1 MKRLLVFCIV
11 MIAACSCTSDRF
23 PKVDTN
29 KPIVLGIERP
39 EKYLPIL
46 EGKKVGFL
54 SNATAISGLEKKH
67 SLNILLENGV
77 DVRVIFS
84 PEHGFREFA
93 DAGEHVAGMVD
104 AETGIYIQSLYT
116 KDPKKDRIDSVDV
129 IVVDI
134 QDVGLRYYTYY
145 ISMMRMMEKA
155 VDKGKEFMILDRPN
169 PNGMYVDGPIL
180 DMEKHRSGV
189 GAAPIPIV
197 HGLTL
202 GELGTMVNE
211 EGWLRDGRK
220 VENLHVI
227 ECGNYDHQRRYFLPH
242 RNSPNLR
249 TQHSVYLYPSTCF
262 FEGTTVSLGRG
273 TELSFEVYGH
283 PSFEGKCKFQF
294 TPMPIDGAKR
304 PRYEGQTCY
313 GRDLRLIDDEE
324 LIRKGVD
331 LSYVIEASN
340 LMGCPGDE
348 FFKPMFEK
356 LVGRSYVREM
366 IKEGKSAEEI
376 KKTWAEEVEQFKILR
391 RKYLRYAE

>member
-1 MKRLLVFCIV
+1 MKKFFICCFLLAIL
-11 MIAACSCTSDRF
+11 ASCSTDRF
-23 PKVDTN
+23 PKVDMS
-29 KPIVLGIERP
+29 KPIVHGIQRP
-39 EKYLPIL
+39 EVYLPL
-46 EGKKVGFL
+46 LGGKKVGLL
-54 SNATAISGLEKKH
+54 SNATAISGPERKH

-93 DAGEHVAGMVD
+93 DAGEHVGDMVD

-116 KDPKKDRIDSVDV
+116 KNPKKDRIDSVDV

-220 VENLHVI
+220 VEKLHVV
-227 ECGNYDHQRRYFLPH
+227 DVVFVRLLTALVDFDDQ
-242 RNSPNLR
+242 
-249 TQHSVYLYPSTCF
+249 TVYLTPQLVEPSKTCF
-262 FEGTTVSLGRG
+262 
-273 TELSFEVYGH
+273 
-283 PSFEGKCKFQF
+283 
-294 TPMPIDGAKR
+294 
-304 PRYEGQTCY
+304 
-313 GRDLRLIDDEE
+313 
-324 LIRKGVD
+324 
-331 LSYVIEASN
+331 
-340 LMGCPGDE
+340 
-348 FFKPMFEK
+348 
-356 LVGRSYVREM
+356 
-366 IKEGKSAEEI
+366 
-376 KKTWAEEVEQFKILR
+376 
-391 RKYLRYAE
+391 